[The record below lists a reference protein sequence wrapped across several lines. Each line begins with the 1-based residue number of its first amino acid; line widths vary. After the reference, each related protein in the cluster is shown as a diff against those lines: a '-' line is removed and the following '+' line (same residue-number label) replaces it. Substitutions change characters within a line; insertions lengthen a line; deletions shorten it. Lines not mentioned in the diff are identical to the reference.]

1 MTRSPDAV
9 VPCSVPTL
17 SKSSLRVAEDITEL
31 VGQTPM
37 LHLRRIV
44 PTDCA
49 DVFAKLEYLNPGG
62 SVKDRAAI
70 GIIQRAEKDG
80 LLQSGGVIVEATA
93 GNTGIGLALIGVNR
107 GYKVALFVPERFS
120 EEKVKIMRALGAEVT
135 RTPDD
140 EGMLGAIKQAQQ
152 YASNTPGSFMAGQFE
167 NPANPDYHYET
178 TAQEL
183 FEQMEGR
190 IDAVVLGS
198 GTAGTFTGV
207 SRYMKKKLPR
217 VLTVAVETEGSV
229 LGGGPP
235 GKHKVEGIGASF
247 IPGNFDRSV
256 CDEIFKVSDE
266 NAFGTV
272 NLLAAKEG
280 VFSGSSGGAAVFAAM
295 QIAKRLGEGKRIVTI
310 IPDSAERY
318 LSKKIF
324 EGGV

>member
-1 MTRSPDAV
+1 
-9 VPCSVPTL
+9 VPIL
-17 SKSSLRVAEDITEL
+17 SNSSLRVAEDITEL

-44 PTDCA
+44 PPGSA

-70 GIIQRAEKDG
+70 GIIRRAEKDG
-80 LLQSGGVIVEATA
+80 ALKAGGVIVEATA

-152 YASNTPGSFMAGQFE
+152 YASKTLGSFMAGQFE

-178 TAQEL
+178 TAEEI

-190 IDAVVLGS
+190 LDAVVLGS

-256 CDEIFKVSDE
+256 CDEILKVSDRD
-266 NAFGTV
+266 AFSTV
-272 NLLAAKEG
+272 NSLAAKEG
-280 VFSGSSGGAAVFAAM
+280 VFSGSSGGAAVFAAL
-295 QIAKRLGEGKRIVTI
+295 QIVKRLGAGKRVVTV

-324 EGGV
+324 EGGI

>member
-1 MTRSPDAV
+1 MAD
-9 VPCSVPTL
+9 
-17 SKSSLRVAEDITEL
+17 DITDL

-37 LHLRRIV
+37 LRLRRLA
-44 PTDCA
+44 PENGA

-80 LLQSGGVIVEATA
+80 LLKPGGVIVEATA

-120 EEKVKIMRALGAEVT
+120 EEKVIIMRALGAEVT

-140 EGMLGAIKQAQQ
+140 EGMQGAIKRAQA
-152 YASNTPGSFMAGQFE
+152 YASKTPGSFMAGQFD
-167 NPANPDYHYET
+167 NPANPEYHYQT
-178 TAQEL
+178 TAEEL
-183 FEQMEGR
+183 YDQMQGK
-190 IDAVVLGS
+190 IDAIVIGS
-198 GTAGTFTGV
+198 GTAGTFTGLA
-207 SRYMKKKLPR
+207 RFLKKKLPR
-217 VLTVAVETEGSV
+217 VLAIAVETQGSI

-256 CDEIFKVSDE
+256 CDEILMVSDKD
-266 NAFGTV
+266 AFDTV
-272 NLLAAKEG
+272 KELAAKEG
-280 VFSGSSGGAAVFAAM
+280 VLSGSSGGANVFAAL
-295 QIAKRLGEGKRIVTI
+295 QVARKLGAGKRVVTM

-324 EGGV
+324 EGGI